1 MRGKVVNLQLERAR
15 LETKVEE
22 VSGVPIVRVAGEI
35 DAFTTPELKTALNEA
50 IESSTKGLII
60 DLTEVSYMDSSGFG
74 ALLGAAKRV
83 KPQGGTIYLV
93 GCSDTIKRIL
103 HITKLDI
110 MFELLATVEEAI
122 TAIES

>member
-1 MRGKVVNLQLERAR
+1 MQLERAR